1 MNARAAECLVCP
13 HPASSHDESGCRPA
27 VGMCACS
34 VPAAELP
41 PRPDAPVVPEP
52 DPLVCAQCGSPWRP
66 VQRGQCLSCGS
77 DAGAVREADYL
88 PPPIDIPDDRGDLVD
103 TPRSAGDTLNTPA
116 TPADTRNIGP
126 TSAATAPDSPGTVP
140 DEAVTEGATESEPD
154 DDDPRSAVGRPP
166 AKGAK
171 PRQPFDRY
179 DWPAIKR
186 RYVEGVKGAGDEV
199 TDWPSL
205 EAVANHFGATPS
217 RVREKAAMEGWTE
230 QRRQWQAY
238 VERTRQQAKAA
249 GLARIGQDLDNKAV
263 DATKLGLQ
271 LCIAVLTERA
281 QAAQK
286 SRSAGGQAADA
297 LNALELTRLA
307 QAVDLWHRIGL
318 RAVGDPDVT
327 RVELTGA
334 GGGPIEISQE
344 LRRDD
349 PDRMATVLSVLQ
361 QAGMGDIFG
370 AAGGDVAQRAI
381 ALERG
386 ADGTYAPGEPG

>member
-13 HPASSHDESGCRPA
+13 HPAAAHDETGCRPPT
-27 VGMCACS
+27 GMCACA
-34 VPAAELP
+34 VPRAELP
-41 PRPDAPVVPEP
+41 PPPGPVSTPEP
-52 DPLVCAQCGSPWRP
+52 DPLVCSQCGALWQP
-66 VQRGQCLSCGS
+66 VRRGECLSCGS
-77 DAGAVREADYL
+77 DAGPVREGDYL
-88 PPPIDIPDDRGDLVD
+88 PPAPIDVPVDDDGGPGSSEDLADDPASRGNTNPTGPDD
-103 TPRSAGDTLNTPA
+103 AA
-116 TPADTRNIGP
+116 TQADT
-126 TSAATAPDSPGTVP
+126 PGTVLAG
-140 DEAVTEGATESEPD
+140 DGTGGSTEPKPD
-154 DDDPRSAVGRPP
+154 DAAARP
-166 AKGAK
+166 AQAATGKKRALG
-171 PRQPFDRY
+171 DRY

-205 EAVANHFGATPS
+205 DAVAAHFAATPS
-217 RVREKAAMEGWTE
+217 RVRERAAMEGWTE

-249 GLARIGQDLDNKAV
+249 GLARIGSDLDNRAI

-271 LCIAVLTERA
+271 LCAAVLTERA
-281 QAAQK
+281 QAAQAA
-286 SRSAGGQAADA
+286 RSAGGKAGDV

-318 RAVGDPDVT
+318 RAVGDPEVA
-327 RVELTGA
+327 RVEITGA

-349 PDRMATVLSVLQ
+349 PDRMATVLSVLE

-370 AAGGDVAQRAI
+370 RPGGDVASGAV

-386 ADGTYAPGEPG
+386 ADGTYSAEQPG